1 MKNFIGLV
9 YFFFFY
15 LCLLSSTSAQNV
27 LDELGDSSPSAQ
39 APDLAVEKV
48 EKISQSKR
56 IFIITNSN
64 SSFDEGDFVSLLLDA
79 KLAARALVAKTTDA
93 GVAGIKIT
101 KIYSLALWKRL
112 REKTE
117 VQILRG
123 DDSYYKL
130 RKEQA
135 EKSEEDEGLIK
146 SEEDLFNETSLLED
160 DLTLDEKGNRII
172 KQDNIVSATMA
183 SVEGIDNDGS
193 SQRYTQFNVHWA
205 YQLEDNIFAEFS
217 YGQNIIDDFPNPGLQ
232 TKLTNITLR
241 AKYTI
246 SAPFFSYI
254 QPYVGYQILG
264 ASSPGAGE
272 EDPDNPGIDLEAEL
286 NRLED
291 LKKSSV
297 VFGITVL
304 KRLVPGW
311 FIRGDLGS
319 DILGAGFGLEF

>member
-1 MKNFIGLV
+1 M
-9 YFFFFY
+9 
-15 LCLLSSTSAQNV
+15 SSTSAQNV

-135 EKSEEDEGLIK
+135 KK
-146 SEEDLFNETSLLED
+146 
-160 DLTLDEKGNRII
+160 KMKR
-172 KQDNIVSATMA
+172 MR
-183 SVEGIDNDGS
+183 GS
-193 SQRYTQFNVHWA
+193 
-205 YQLEDNIFAEFS
+205 
-217 YGQNIIDDFPNPGLQ
+217 
-232 TKLTNITLR
+232 
-241 AKYTI
+241 
-246 SAPFFSYI
+246 
-254 QPYVGYQILG
+254 
-264 ASSPGAGE
+264 
-272 EDPDNPGIDLEAEL
+272 
-286 NRLED
+286 
-291 LKKSSV
+291 
-297 VFGITVL
+297 
-304 KRLVPGW
+304 
-311 FIRGDLGS
+311 
-319 DILGAGFGLEF
+319 